1 MKTRHLYLNSLFF
14 ISILLTCIFI
24 IWGIFFTEN
33 MNQVTLALFDS
44 TVSNLGWIYIVGAFF
59 FVIFS
64 FYLMFSKYGKI
75 RLGKETDR
83 PEFSTGSWLAMLFG
97 AGTGIGIV
105 YYGVAEPVLHYTSPP
120 VGDGYN
126 AAAAETAMEYSF
138 FHWGLQPWGIYAVI
152 GLAFAFFQFKKGLP
166 ASVSSAFYPI
176 LKEKIYG
183 PIGKIIDILAIIAT
197 VFGIATSLGLG
208 TMQITAGLNHLFNVP
223 DTLSVQLTVIAV
235 ATILYMI
242 SISSGIGRGIKILS
256 NTALLL
262 SLAIMG
268 IIIVLGPTTSI
279 FNTLVDSTGGYISNW
294 INMSLGLEPFGDA
307 TWLHGWTLFYWAW
320 WIAWAP
326 FVGLFI
332 ARISKGRTISE
343 FIFGVLIVPTLG
355 TFLWFS
361 VFGGSALHIIHN
373 LGNTELAE
381 AVTSNLSLSVFNFFE
396 YLPFPLLLSILGF
409 LVIAVYYI
417 TVADTATYVLGMLSE
432 RGRLTPSTSVKV
444 TWGVIQALVA
454 TVLLIAGGLEV
465 LQRFSIVVA
474 FPFAIIM
481 FLMCWS
487 LFIELRKEVSINTK
501 KYSLLKDRKEEHVES
516 ITNKEA
522 KTGTNSY

>member
-1 MKTRHLYLNSLFF
+1 MKTKNLHFNSIFF

-33 MNQVTLALFDS
+33 MNKITSALFEG
-44 TVSNLGWIYIVGAFF
+44 TVENLGWIYIVGAFF
-59 FVIFS
+59 FVLFS

-83 PEFSTGSWLAMLFG
+83 PEFSTGSWLAMLFS

-120 VGDGYN
+120 VGGGN
-126 AAAAETAMEYSF
+126 NTAAAEKAMEYSF

-183 PIGKIIDILAIIAT
+183 PIGKGIDILAIIAT

-208 TMQITAGLNHLFNVP
+208 TMQITAGLNHLFKIP
-223 DTLSVQLTVIAV
+223 DTLSVQLTVIGI
-235 ATILYMI
+235 ATILYMV
-242 SISSGIGRGIKILS
+242 SLSTGIGRGIKILS
-256 NTALLL
+256 NTSLLL
-262 SLAIMG
+262 SIIMMS
-268 IIIVLGPTTSI
+268 IIIVVGPTTSI
-279 FNTLVDSTGGYISNW
+279 FNTLINSTGGYISNW
-294 INMSLGLEPFGDA
+294 INMSLGLEPFGDQS
-307 TWLHGWTLFYWAW
+307 WLHGWTLFYWAW

-332 ARISKGRTISE
+332 ARISRGRRISE

-361 VFGGSALHIIHN
+361 VFGGSALYFIHN
-373 LGNTELAE
+373 LGNTELAT
-381 AVTSNLSLSVFNFFE
+381 AVTSNLSLSIFNFFE
-396 YLPFPLLLSILGF
+396 HLPFPLLLSILGF
-409 LVIAVYYI
+409 SVIAVYYI

-432 RGRLTPSTSVKV
+432 KGRLTPSTSVKI

-465 LQRFSIVVA
+465 LQQFSIVVA

-487 LFIELRKEVSINTK
+487 LFIELRKEVTINTK
-501 KYSLLKDRKEEHVES
+501 KYTLIKDQAEERLEP
-516 ITNKEA
+516 ITNSEV
-522 KTGTNSY
+522 KTGTDPY

>member
-1 MKTRHLYLNSLFF
+1 MKPKHLYLNSLFF

-33 MNQVTLALFDS
+33 MNKITSALFEG
-44 TVSNLGWIYIVGAFF
+44 TVANLGWIYVVGAFF
-59 FVIFS
+59 FVLFS

-120 VGDGYN
+120 VGEGQN
-126 AAAAETAMEYSF
+126 TAAAEKAMEYSF

-152 GLAFAFFQFKKGLP
+152 GLAFAYFQFKKGLP

-183 PIGKIIDILAIIAT
+183 PIGKVIDILAIIAT

-208 TMQITAGLNHLFNVP
+208 TMQITAGLNHLFKIP
-223 DTLSVQLTVIAV
+223 DTLSVQLTVIGV
-235 ATILYMI
+235 GTMLYMV
-242 SISSGIGRGIKILS
+242 SISTGIGRGIKILS

-262 SLAIMG
+262 SIAIMG
-268 IIIVLGPTTSI
+268 IIIVVGPTTSI
-279 FNTLVDSTGGYISNW
+279 FNTLIDSTGGYISNW
-294 INMSLGLEPFGDA
+294 LNMSLGLEPFGDQS
-307 TWLHGWTLFYWAW
+307 WLHDWTLFYWAW

-332 ARISKGRTISE
+332 ARISRGRMISE

-361 VFGGSALHIIHN
+361 VFGGSALHFIHN
-373 LGNTELAE
+373 LGNTELAT
-381 AVTSNLSLSVFNFFE
+381 AVTSNLSLSIFHFFE
-396 YLPFPLLLSILGF
+396 YLPFSLLLSIIGF
-409 LVIAVYYI
+409 SVIAIYYI

-487 LFIELRKEVSINTK
+487 LFIELRKEVTFNTK
-501 KYSLLKDRKEEHVES
+501 KYTLIKDQAEKQVEP
-516 ITNKEA
+516 ITNSEV
-522 KTGTNSY
+522 KTGTNPY